1 MRRTL
6 SIFILSGLLAGCATQ
21 PAPAPAPESS
31 PSQTATVE
39 PVPPPVS
46 FRATPP
52 QPGAPRPYEFPEVTR
67 VTLPNGM
74 RLLIAENHTAPLV
87 TVRAVVR
94 SGSAHDPA
102 DQAGL
107 ASITADMLD
116 EGAGKW
122 NAIQIAE
129 GVGDLGASLSTG
141 ADWDASSVTLDILS
155 RSLPSGM
162 NLVAEVL
169 RNPTFPAKE
178 FDRIRKEQLTTIIQQ
193 KDQAPIIAG
202 NRFAGFVY
210 QGTPYANPVIGTE
223 QSVRKTKRS
232 DVQNF
237 YRRHYVPNNISLIIA
252 GDVMP
257 DQARALAEKKFGS
270 WKRGLDVPEVTISP
284 RSMESSR
291 VFVVDRPEAV
301 QSEIRVGHVGVPR
314 NTEDYFRLLTM
325 NSVLG
330 GVFGSRINLNLR
342 EKHGYTYGARSTFAF
357 RRQAGPFTVSAPVRN
372 EVTLES
378 VQEIMNELRRIR
390 SGDVTDAELSDAKN
404 YLMGVFPAT
413 VQSASALASR
423 LLEMDLYGLSPD
435 FFETY
440 RERIATLSRDDITS
454 AANRYVN
461 PEKVA
466 IVIVGKASEIR
477 EKLGS
482 LNTPV
487 GVYDLEGN
495 PVQ

>member
-1 MRRTL
+1 MRRIL
-6 SIFILSGLLAGCATQ
+6 LIFILSGLVAACATQ
-21 PAPAPAPESS
+21 PAPAPS
-31 PSQTATVE
+31 PVQTATIE
-39 PVPPPVS
+39 PAPPPPPVS

-74 RLLIAENHTAPLV
+74 RLVIAENHTAPLV

-129 GVGDLGASLSTG
+129 AVGNLGASLSTG
-141 ADWDASSVTLDILS
+141 ADWDASYAGLDILS
-155 RSLPSGM
+155 RNLSSGM
-162 NLVAEVL
+162 DLFADVL
-169 RNPTFPAKE
+169 RNPTFPARE
-178 FDRIRKEQLTTIIQQ
+178 FDRIKKEQLTTIVQQ

-210 QGTPYANPVIGTE
+210 EGTPYANPVIGTE
-223 QSVRKTKRS
+223 QTVGRTKRS

-237 YRRHYVPNNISLIIA
+237 YRRNYVPNNISVVIA
-252 GDVMP
+252 GDVRP

-270 WKRGLDVPEVTISP
+270 WKRGVDVPEVTVSP
-284 RSMESSR
+284 RALAASR
-291 VFVVDRPEAV
+291 IFVVDRPQAV

-325 NSVLG
+325 NSILG

-357 RRQAGPFTVSAPVRN
+357 RRQAGPFTVSVPVRN
-372 EVTLES
+372 AVTLES

-390 SGDVTDAELSDAKN
+390 SGDLTDAELNDAKN

-413 VQSASALASR
+413 VQSASALALR
-423 LLEMDLYGLSPD
+423 LQEMELYGLPDD

-440 RERIATLSRDDITS
+440 RERIAGLSRDDITS

-482 LNTPV
+482 LNTPM
-487 GVYDLEGN
+487 GLYDLEGN
-495 PVQ
+495 PIQ